1 MIYSKVLVIRFL
13 YILGLSS
20 LISIIILFLSN
31 ALQTNTITTGPYAP
45 KEKVTRISNLIEEW
59 NRYPESINYRPNDKE
74 DQNFN
79 PVVQFI
85 NQFSCNQRTKNII
98 YSSSMKI
105 LRNYPG
111 MTKEKYIRSISKF
124 YYPFFRN
131 ECIKLIQDLEV
142 AKKINVK
149 GKNQSSSIKGMVKAY
164 LTEDLEWKKKPLCL
178 YHKLQS
184 DELVYLAGSIKHCIV
199 ERENIETF
207 LNFPK
212 LKNLTNTARK
222 LEAQTKI
229 KNKQDGSVGGIKSKN
244 FDYLLTLNP
253 NIQLSLNSLEICF
266 EDSVRCDTTIL
277 RIDQLEGISIVL
289 IDPFTSGIIGVKC
302 MGSFCSENGLKPLGD
317 LATLRVRSPPAS
329 ISKLFFGLGIASE
342 GNNNT
347 VEILNQ
353 LKTSGNNQSPSGKR
367 NEWWERRA
375 ICDGATDRNIC
386 STLIRTGYYI
396 NMFGFSTNCANG
408 SVFGRSEGLYR
419 PFDPNCGSIP
429 FIANGDSLESNLS
442 PFLGYL
448 PIQDGLQLNENGIV
462 EFLSWDAYNQFRDG
476 LNKSSIGN
484 DLRLGNTTRIIQASI
499 GGGDSRVS
507 ALGVASIIS
516 NLFQLKNNVYPI
528 LPFMMEKKTDSL
540 STKKA
545 QSFVLKE
552 DSNSANTVLR
562 GLEQVLMPETSDWKG
577 SGTASKAFSN
587 TFNGI
592 CQQKCPI
599 LGKTG
604 TVSFQDKNH
613 RGKTLFGGLTD
624 IKNLAKLTNYKI
636 KIKDYNHVAVGIIVS
651 ESGNSDVPNRAADLH
666 MKILKYIFFE

>member
-1 MIYSKVLVIRFL
+1 
-13 YILGLSS
+13 
-20 LISIIILFLSN
+20 
-31 ALQTNTITTGPYAP
+31 
-45 KEKVTRISNLIEEW
+45 
-59 NRYPESINYRPNDKE
+59 
-74 DQNFN
+74 
-79 PVVQFI
+79 
-85 NQFSCNQRTKNII
+85 
-98 YSSSMKI
+98 
-105 LRNYPG
+105 
-111 MTKEKYIRSISKF
+111 
-124 YYPFFRN
+124 
-131 ECIKLIQDLEV
+131 V

-367 NEWWERRA
+367 ILRK
-375 ICDGATDRNIC
+375 IK
-386 STLIRTGYYI
+386 TLKK
-396 NMFGFSTNCANG
+396 
-408 SVFGRSEGLYR
+408 
-419 PFDPNCGSIP
+419 
-429 FIANGDSLESNLS
+429 
-442 PFLGYL
+442 PFLLYAPQAFREVNYL
-448 PIQDGLQLNENGIV
+448 LRSDICMGHIYVEEGQLAYTKIKEFIPKQVSLLDNFLRNWRNRFNDKDEIGFYFRNDSSCYLGITNDSFPEINQDKKYILQNINSVKKFYKPKLIGIENIGLTCAWRRLDRKNWSKMLKILIKEMNGEGVIKLHPS
-462 EFLSWDAYNQFRDG
+462 FT
-476 LNKSSIGN
+476 SSKKIEE
-484 DLRLGNTTRIIQASI
+484 DITK
-499 GGGDSRVS
+499 V
-507 ALGVASIIS
+507 
-516 NLFQLKNNVYPI
+516 FQKL
-528 LPFMMEKKTDSL
+528 E
-540 STKKA
+540 TKKK
-545 QSFVLKE
+545 QI
-552 DSNSANTVLR
+552 DN
-562 GLEQVLMPETSDWKG
+562 
-577 SGTASKAFSN
+577 
-587 TFNGI
+587 
-592 CQQKCPI
+592 
-599 LGKTG
+599 
-604 TVSFQDKNH
+604 
-613 RGKTLFGGLTD
+613 
-624 IKNLAKLTNYKI
+624 
-636 KIKDYNHVAVGIIVS
+636 
-651 ESGNSDVPNRAADLH
+651 
-666 MKILKYIFFE
+666 